1 MRAKSSKFILAAAA
15 LMGSVSAFAAVLTVT
30 PGASTVSGA
39 TAAGGPSVTPVT
51 TWTGSDYSTSGS
63 TTLTTTEKD
72 VVIAPTATAAGLAYV
87 YEVSTVTHTVTDHV
101 YSYDWFSWSQS
112 LTANGPGTE
121 YLTFAGTVTASADT
135 VAYLS
140 VSSFG
145 SYTPISSPPFGESVP
160 ALPSFFVRFGAGAWT
175 PLSAASYTTPETAD
189 FYALTQTWLD
199 LSAGVPVSFE
209 VAVLAG
215 ANVDL
220 EHVQVGIDSGDYDQ
234 HDVTSVTGSTS
245 TRTLVGAE
253 LLAPVPEPETYALFA
268 AGLLFV
274 GLRLRNLRG

>member
-1 MRAKSSKFILAAAA
+1 MHAKYSKFIVAAAA
-15 LMGSVSAFAAVLTVT
+15 LVGSVSAFAAVLTVT

-39 TAAGGPSVTPVT
+39 TAAGAPSVTPVT
-51 TWTGSDYSTSGS
+51 TWTGADYSTSAS
-63 TTLTTTEKD
+63 TTATATEKD
-72 VVIAPTATAAGLAYV
+72 VVIAPTATTAGLAYV

-112 LTANGPGTE
+112 LTANGPGAE

-135 VAYLS
+135 MAYLS
-140 VSSFG
+140 VSSYG
-145 SYTPISSPPFGESVP
+145 SYTPLSVPPFGETVP
-160 ALPSFFVRFGAGAWT
+160 ALPSFFVRLGGGAWT
-175 PLSAASYTTPETAD
+175 PLSAASYATPETSD
-189 FYALTQTWLD
+189 FYGLAQTWMELA
-199 LSAGVPVSFE
+199 AGVPISFE

-220 EHVQVGIDSGDYDQ
+220 EQVQVDLSSGDYDQ
-234 HDVTSVTGSTS
+234 HDVTSVTGSST

-253 LLAPVPEPETYALFA
+253 LLAPVPEPETYALFG

-274 GLRLRNLRG
+274 GLRLRNLRR